1 MTIPDYLRARLE
13 GGGEEGEAQTGR
25 QCRRRRGGGAPPRR
39 RPQQGKSRCRHPRA
53 TGFFLEFPTISVL
66 NASLFIR

>member
-1 MTIPDYLRARLE
+1 MPEYLRARLE

-25 QCRRRRGGGAPPRR
+25 QCRRRRRGGGAPPRR
-39 RPQQGKSRCRHPRA
+39 RRVPRP
-53 TGFFLEFPTISVL
+53 TGFFLEFPAISVL

>member
-1 MTIPDYLRARLE
+1 MEDYDGLDQPSTKSQNMRTTIPEYLRARLE

-25 QCRRRRGGGAPPRR
+25 QCRRRRPR
-39 RPQQGKSRCRHPRA
+39 PA
-53 TGFFLEFPTISVL
+53 GFFLEFPTISVL